1 MKHLLFISWFRAR
14 EKRLVDQ
21 IDLDRMIGAKTKEET
36 FKVLNDTDYAP
47 YLSGKS
53 YLDIE
58 KVIEEEK
65 KDLKKTLTKM
75 GMKENILR
83 LLFLRDELDLICK
96 EAKGKFF
103 QERNIQEK
111 KSEILKEIREKK
123 AKRKEDV
130 DSIVSNLYFEKA
142 ITLLK
147 KEEKG
152 QEFFKR
158 YYEETK
164 KNNAEKRDKVLLKME
179 EEIIEKSRNEAQGI
193 FPILSFF
200 IKKRRIEY
208 FIRTIFA
215 LKKMGFASDKIQG
228 FIKEKKTL

>member
-21 IDLDRMIGAKTKEET
+21 IDLDRMIGAKTKEEA

-65 KDLKKTLTKM
+65 KDLQKTLTKM
-75 GMKENILR
+75 GMKEDILR
-83 LLFLRDELDLICK
+83 FLFLRDELDLACR
-96 EAKGKFF
+96 EAKEKLF
-103 QERNIQEK
+103 QEKSTQEK
-111 KSEILKEIREKK
+111 ISEALKEIKEKNP
-123 AKRKEDV
+123 KRKEDV
-130 DSIVSNLYFEKA
+130 DSIISELYFEKA
-142 ITLLK
+142 IFLLK
-147 KEEKG
+147 EEENGK
-152 QEFFKR
+152 EFFKK
-158 YYEETK
+158 YYQETK
-164 KNNAEKRDKVLLKME
+164 KSDAEKRDRILLKME
-179 EEIIEKSRNEAQGI
+179 EDIIEKSRSDAQGI

-200 IKKRRIEY
+200 IKKRRVEY

-215 LKKMGFASDKIQG
+215 LKKMDFTPDKIQS
-228 FIKEKKTL
+228 FIKEKKTI